1 MELTDLCEEA
11 EVLKREALDSL
22 SDLGDL
28 DSLLL
33 DSPEEEEESADY
45 TNEEFEDR

>member
-1 MELTDLCEEA
+1 MDLCEEA
-11 EVLKREALDSL
+11 EILKREALDSF
-22 SDLGDL
+22 SDSLGGL